1 MTIEELQNRID
12 QANKDS
18 KNGKLTKSTQLI
30 SEIEEWN

>member
-12 QANKDS
+12 QANEDF
-18 KNGKLTKSTQLI
+18 KNGKLTESTQLI